1 MLIGK
6 DYDKIEFDFYGF
18 DFVEPNA
25 LIGDVVIALF
35 AIYFGVL
42 SRRYFKQTG
51 LLFFKHWTWFF
62 NVFGYGFILGGLG
75 HFCYN
80 YFGIPG
86 KIPSWYSGILCI
98 PFIELAMASLLPK
111 ARYYQLAKFFLV
123 KTIVICLI
131 QAFVILFVDLVKEP
145 GIGLIGP
152 TLASL
157 TGLITSLGV
166 LGYRFSKTIHPNFW
180 YLWLSVLI
188 VFPSVLFQALKINFH
203 QWFDR
208 NDVSHVLMVVNVTL
222 YFMAV
227 RSYFRFQTSS
237 DLGKKS
243 IEERGALS

>member
-25 LIGDVVIALF
+25 LIGDVIIALF

-42 SRRYFKQTG
+42 TRRYFKQTG

-86 KIPSWYSGILCI
+86 KIPSWYSGII
-98 PFIELAMASLLPK
+98 STMYIELAMASLLPK
-111 ARYYQLAKFFLV
+111 ARYAQLARFFYI
-123 KTIVICLI
+123 KTFTICLI
-131 QAFVILFVDLVKEP
+131 QLYFILFINMEQEP
-145 GIGLIGP
+145 GIGLIGS

-166 LGYRFSKTIHPNFW
+166 LGARFSKSIHPDFW
-180 YLWLSVLI
+180 YLWLSLI
-188 VFPSVLFQALKINFH
+188 VVFPSVIFQVMKINFH

-208 NDVSHVLMVVNVTL
+208 NDVSHVMLLANITL

-227 RSYFRFQTSS
+227 RGYFRFQIHS
-237 DLGKKS
+237 DLGKRS

>member
-35 AIYFGVL
+35 ALYFGVL
-42 SRRYFKQTG
+42 TRRYYRQTG

-86 KIPSWYSGILCI
+86 KIPSWYSGIFSTM
-98 PFIELAMASLLPK
+98 FIELAMASLLPK
-111 ARYYQLAKFFLV
+111 ERYYQLARFFYI
-123 KTIVICLI
+123 KTFTICLI
-131 QAFVILFVDLVKEP
+131 QLYFILFIDLEKEP

-166 LGYRFSKTIHPNFW
+166 LGARFSKSIHTDFW
-180 YLWLSVLI
+180 YLWLSVI
-188 VFPSVLFQALKINFH
+188 VVFPSVIFQAMKINFH

-208 NDVSHVLMVVNVTL
+208 NDVSHVLMLANITL

-227 RSYFRFQTSS
+227 RGYFRFQTGS